1 MTYTPDLLIIVPL
14 VVFAA
19 YVVYGLSGFGSA
31 LVNVSILAHFLP
43 LTIVVPASLLLD
55 FSAAAMVGT
64 RFRRDAQW
72 RELVVIAPFVFIGM
86 VTGVVLLINLP
97 RDQALLGLGVLIGF
111 YGAYTL
117 ARPQRLS
124 IISRFWGAPMCLVGG
139 ALSGLFGTGGPVYV
153 IYLSRRILD
162 PMQLKAS
169 LAALLAFHSA
179 TRIVMYLI
187 TGLLLQKEVLLGALA
202 LFPVMWIGMRLGV
215 RLHARLPRERV
226 LQVMS
231 LVLIATGVT
240 LVLRALV

>member
-1 MTYTPDLLIIVPL
+1 MTYSPELLIIVPL
-14 VVFAA
+14 VVFTA

-64 RFRRDAQW
+64 RFRGDAQW
-72 RELVVIAPFVFIGM
+72 RELAFIAPFVLTGM
-86 VTGVVLLINLP
+86 VAGVMLLIRLP
-97 RDQALLGLGVLIGF
+97 RDQALLGLGLLIGF

-124 IISRFWGAPMCLVGG
+124 VISRIWGVPMCLVGG

-153 IYLSRRILD
+153 IYLSRRILE

-169 LAALLAFHSA
+169 LATLLAAHGSI
-179 TRIVMYLI
+179 RIVMYLV

-202 LFPVMWIGMRLGV
+202 MFPIMWIAMRLGV
-215 RLHARLPRERV
+215 RLHARLSPDRV
-226 LQVMS
+226 IQVMS
-231 LVLIATGVT
+231 LVLMVTGIT
-240 LVLRALV
+240 LVLRAVV